1 MWLLEVS
8 VDGTTWTKL
17 DERSGYMMTD
27 TRLAWDT
34 YAMPFA
40 DAMPTVDWCVSNV
53 CVAAGAT
60 LNVGDDRVQVGGLT
74 VDCAAGGGTIDRL
87 NASETGTLNLVNADG
102 VSFMGYELPLTVG
115 ALVNGDNLQR
125 WRVKVNGVL
134 RKEIRARAAEG
145 GGIILLEA
153 GTALIFR

>member
-1 MWLLEVS
+1 M
-8 VDGTTWTKL
+8 
-17 DERSGYMMTD
+17 
-27 TRLAWDT
+27 
-34 YAMPFA
+34 
-40 DAMPTVDWCVSNV
+40 N
-53 CVAAGAT
+53 AG
-60 LNVGDDRVQVGGLT
+60 
-74 VDCAAGGGTIDRL
+74 
-87 NASETGTLNLVNADG
+87 G

-153 GTALIFR
+153 GTTLIFR